1 MSIRPATLTE
11 VVSRYWALEGTH
23 NLRDVGGYP
32 ARAGST
38 RWHTLLRSDSLHRL
52 PASSQRSLI
61 EYGLQ
66 MVIDLRTEEE
76 SATAPDVFAYSD
88 AVGYVHL
95 PMLAPH
101 IIDQHRAETLE
112 DLYLI
117 LVERCQN
124 QIGYVV
130 SLLADGGAVPAIV
143 HCSAGKDR
151 TGLVIAVLQDLVGV
165 DRETIVEDYLQTARH
180 MAELRADLRST
191 AAQIGYN
198 LERLDRML
206 ECRANAIVS
215 ALDHIDSRYGG
226 TREYVRA
233 AGIEDD
239 TLERLHSLLVESSNT
254 AP

>member
-1 MSIRPATLTE
+1 MSIRPATLVE
-11 VVSRYWALEGTH
+11 EVSRYWPLEGTH

-32 ARAGST
+32 ARDGMT

-52 PASSQRSLI
+52 PAASQRSLV

-66 MVIDLRTEEE
+66 TVIDLRTEEE
-76 SATAPDVFAYSD
+76 YATAPNVFAYSD

-112 DLYLI
+112 ELYLI
-117 LVERCQN
+117 LVDRCQN

-151 TGLVIAVLQDLVGV
+151 TGLVVAVLLDLVGV
-165 DRETIVEDYLQTARH
+165 DRDAIVEDYLQTARH
-180 MAELRADLRST
+180 LSELRAELRSA

-206 ECRANAIVS
+206 ECRADAIVG
-215 ALDHIDSRYGG
+215 ALDHIDARYGG
-226 TREYVRA
+226 TMDYVRA
-233 AGIEDD
+233 AAIEND
-239 TLERLHSLLVESSNT
+239 TLDRLQSLLVESS
-254 AP
+254 